1 MALLLGMIALYLLG
15 ARLVLRFSSADKDG
29 ASTAA
34 ETAVFSLLGL
44 LLSFTFFGAASRLE
58 DRRHLVTQEA
68 NDIGTA
74 WLRLDMVPA
83 AAQPPLRQLFRDYTS
98 ARIASFADVT
108 DTAATLQASQ
118 QATQLQARIWSE
130 AVSAV
135 RLPDAP
141 PRPDPRGCR
150 GPGADR
156 PAPFNGALRRLRA
169 PSASR

>member
-15 ARLVLRFSSADKDG
+15 ARLVLRFSSADKNG

-44 LLSFTFFGAASRLE
+44 LLSFTFFSAASRLE
-58 DRRHLVTQEA
+58 DRRHLVT
-68 NDIGTA
+68 
-74 WLRLDMVPA
+74 
-83 AAQPPLRQLFRDYTS
+83 
-98 ARIASFADVT
+98 
-108 DTAATLQASQ
+108 Q